1 MLEEKVI
8 QIFEGTDLSLIG
20 NDIVDCHHLGKS
32 GKNIIVRFVNRRICK
47 KALENKND
55 LHNKLDNAKL
65 GFQSDM
71 KIFLIKNLTP
81 YNQYLAW
88 MCRELKRARIHSCW
102 SSKGVVKIRRTMN
115 ERAISISHESDIK
128 ALYPDL
134 VFKEKNR
141 SK

>member
-8 QIFEGTDLSLIG
+8 QIFEGIDLSLIG

-55 LHNKLDNAKL
+55 LHNKL
-65 GFQSDM
+65 QPV
-71 KIFLIKNLTP
+71 LTP